1 MSEVPSVGWL
11 SRLGVQPC
19 WPTEA
24 ASTSQGTGLITMPT
38 SVFSPSYM
46 YYVFSFNKAFVPVAL
61 ELGGRLKECVVI
73 QSKVW
78 AYTAELSLGE
88 KSHFFQDQDSH
99 DWQTY
104 PVGPLSLKSWSP
116 SSSSLNLN
124 SFLLPS
130 ARGKE
135 LAVGSFREWAP

>member
-1 MSEVPSVGWL
+1 MQCPRGLALLGWVSSPL
-11 SRLGVQPC
+11 LAHGGCLNQP
-19 WPTEA
+19 
-24 ASTSQGTGLITMPT
+24 GTGLITVRT
-38 SVFSPSYM
+38 SVFSQSFRM

-88 KSHFFQDQDSH
+88 KSHFFQDRDTH
-99 DWQTY
+99 NWQSY
-104 PVGPLSLKSWSP
+104 PVGPLRLESWGP
-116 SSSSLNLN
+116 SSSLNLN
-124 SFLLPS
+124 SSLLSS

-135 LAVGSFREWAP
+135 PAIGRFSERAP